1 MKLHYKPLVMTI
13 LSLCIMVAYSCGG
26 NEIEPVPTPPQPD
39 KVTLSTQSLTVKAT
53 ETSASLTITSNR
65 TWNASSDQ
73 PWCTLSESSGEAG
86 TTTITLT
93 LSTNT
98 TNKERTATLTF
109 KAGSATA
116 TVIVKQEGEVAKIE
130 LDNTSLNVGSNAG
143 TANLK
148 LTTNKD
154 WTATSDQSWCKLSV
168 TEGKSGSN
176 ELTIT
181 YEANPD
187 ETERTATLTFK
198 AGSAT
203 ATVIVKQE
211 GEVAKIELDNTSLNV
226 GSNAGTA
233 NLKLTTNKDWTATSE
248 QNWCKLSVTEG
259 KSGSNELTI
268 TYEANPD
275 ETGRTAT
282 LTFKA
287 GSATATVIVKQK
299 GEVAQIVLNN
309 TLFNVGSNAGTVNLT
324 LTTNRDWTASSD
336 QSWCKLNKVSGEKGT
351 STITLSLSA
360 NKADHERTAI
370 LTLKAGSA
378 TAAVTIKQKEEEG
391 KINIDNT
398 LLNIGPDAGFVKL
411 KLTANKNWKAI
422 ANQSW
427 CKLSATEGQ
436 AGTFDLTITYE
447 TNPNDRE
454 RATTITI
461 NAGSATATI
470 IIKQDMPKIKLEN
483 TSFNIGPN
491 AGTIKLKLTTN
502 IKWVATSDQSWC
514 KLATTEGQSGTSDLA
529 ITYETNSDKTKR
541 TAIIVIKASS
551 ATAII
556 AIKQSPNDYGSIES
570 MPNKEWE

>member
-1 MKLHYKPLVMTI
+1 M
-13 LSLCIMVAYSCGG
+13 
-26 NEIEPVPTPPQPD
+26 
-39 KVTLSTQSLTVKAT
+39 
-53 ETSASLTITSNR
+53 
-65 TWNASSDQ
+65 
-73 PWCTLSESSGEAG
+73 
-86 TTTITLT
+86 
-93 LSTNT
+93 
-98 TNKERTATLTF
+98 
-109 KAGSATA
+109 
-116 TVIVKQEGEVAKIE
+116 
-130 LDNTSLNVGSNAG
+130 
-143 TANLK
+143 
-148 LTTNKD
+148 
-154 WTATSDQSWCKLSV
+154 
-168 TEGKSGSN
+168 
-176 ELTIT
+176 
-181 YEANPD
+181 
-187 ETERTATLTFK
+187 
-198 AGSAT
+198 
-203 ATVIVKQE
+203 
-211 GEVAKIELDNTSLNV
+211 
-226 GSNAGTA
+226 
-233 NLKLTTNKDWTATSE
+233 
-248 QNWCKLSVTEG
+248 
-259 KSGSNELTI
+259 
-268 TYEANPD
+268 
-275 ETGRTAT
+275 
-282 LTFKA
+282 
-287 GSATATVIVKQK
+287 
-299 GEVAQIVLNN
+299 AQIVLNN

-427 CKLSATEGQ
+427 CKLSTTEGQ

-556 AIKQSPNDYGSIES
+556 AIKQSPNDNGSIES